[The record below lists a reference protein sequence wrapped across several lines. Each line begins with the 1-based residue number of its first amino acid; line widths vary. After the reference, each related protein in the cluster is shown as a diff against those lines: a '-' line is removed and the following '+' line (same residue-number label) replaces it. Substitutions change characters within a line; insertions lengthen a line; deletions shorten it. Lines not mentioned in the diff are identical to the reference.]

1 MTVLSFKE
9 RQDFHDESG
18 KSAKGHQTENDKTV
32 ILKLWF
38 FSSASAKLPSQI
50 NSAIL

>member
-18 KSAKGHQTENDKTV
+18 KSAKGQTENDKTV